1 MDFSNAEHILY
12 FGIYCAV
19 MSAVA
24 LFLFVT
30 AFVVMGKGKRRCGA
44 LDVTFRI
51 FAVVSIIASAA
62 LLASS
67 VLISLDGAYR
77 IEVGESAVLM
87 LGETTVALPVYG
99 LFVALSAVGMTEL
112 NAAVL
117 LLSIVALAADCLL
130 ANVKGDKKAKAHSTK
145 TEAQAKRVA
154 DIERIRR
161 IADAAVHKSESA
173 CGSAEKPTDPVKPAE
188 DDDNDFD
195 WRVDPEERKTAFVGL
210 NAADAADD
218 VFGDDDGEQ
227 TSVVS
232 ETDDSAGKSDFE
244 LDEVDANDID
254 GVTDDEKQPDGV
266 TAEDNDG
273 VDSDRGGD
281 IDYGDG
287 EPDASFG
294 GFEPD
299 DAFSFDP
306 ASVTDDADDH
316 IDAEQSGGESVTEL
330 VRFDIDGGDVDA
342 EKDADNDGGEFEPNR
357 DIYIPRIR
365 TIVRKPAPA
374 AVKRDAEQKPKKR
387 AATAGGKSK
396 TGGGR
401 QTASK
406 QPAKKRGANGAA
418 NVKPSVKNKTLPVT
432 KRYVI
437 LDRTSAVNV
446 FSEYLKERDKADKDR
461 LESNIETIIIK

>member
-30 AFVVMGKGKRRCGA
+30 TFVVMGKGKRRCGA

-51 FAVVSIIASAA
+51 FAVVSIIVSAA

-130 ANVKGDKKAKAHSTK
+130 ANVKSDKKAKAHSTK
-145 TEAQAKRVA
+145 TEAQAKRDA

-161 IADAAVHKSESA
+161 IADAAVHKSESV
-173 CGSAEKPTDPVKPAE
+173 CGTAEKPTDPVKPAE

-195 WRVDPEERKTAFVGL
+195 WRVDPEERKTKFVGL

-227 TSVVS
+227 TPVVS

-244 LDEVDANDID
+244 PDEVDANDID
-254 GVTDDEKQPDGV
+254 GVTDDENQTDGV

-273 VDSDRGGD
+273 VDPDRGGD

-316 IDAEQSGGESVTEL
+316 IDAEQSGGERVTEL

-342 EKDADNDGGEFEPNR
+342 ENDADNDGGEFEPNR

-387 AATAGGKSK
+387 AATADGK
-396 TGGGR
+396 R
-401 QTASK
+401 AAASRPRPNSPRK
-406 QPAKKRGANGAA
+406 NAA
-418 NVKPSVKNKTLPVT
+418 RTVRRTLSRASRIRRCPLPSV
-432 KRYVI
+432 
-437 LDRTSAVNV
+437 TSYSTGRAR
-446 FSEYLKERDKADKDR
+446 STCSA
-461 LESNIETIIIK
+461 NI

>member
-30 AFVVMGKGKRRCGA
+30 TFVVMGKGKRRCGA
-44 LDVTFRI
+44 LDITFRI
-51 FAVVSIIASAA
+51 FAVVCLIASAA

-130 ANVKGDKKAKAHSTK
+130 ANVKSDKKAKAHSTK
-145 TEAQAKRVA
+145 TEAQAKRDA

-173 CGSAEKPTDPVKPAE
+173 CGTAEKPTDPVKPTE

-227 TSVVS
+227 TPVVS

-244 LDEVDANDID
+244 PDEVDANDID
-254 GVTDDEKQPDGV
+254 GVTDDEKQTDGV

-342 EKDADNDGGEFEPNR
+342 ENDADNDGGEFEPNR

-387 AATAGGKSK
+387 AATAGVRQKQD
-396 TGGGR
+396 GR
-401 QTASK
+401 RQADRVQTA
-406 QPAKKRGANGAA
+406 RE
-418 NVKPSVKNKTLPVT
+418 KT
-432 KRYVI
+432 R
-437 LDRTSAVNV
+437 R
-446 FSEYLKERDKADKDR
+446 
-461 LESNIETIIIK
+461 

>member
-130 ANVKGDKKAKAHSTK
+130 ANVKGDRKAKAHSTK
-145 TEAQAKRVA
+145 TEAQAKRDA

-161 IADAAVHKSESA
+161 IADAAVHKSRRSRRTQDGI
-173 CGSAEKPTDPVKPAE
+173 C
-188 DDDNDFD
+188 
-195 WRVDPEERKTAFVGL
+195 RIER
-210 NAADAADD
+210 
-218 VFGDDDGEQ
+218 
-227 TSVVS
+227 
-232 ETDDSAGKSDFE
+232 
-244 LDEVDANDID
+244 
-254 GVTDDEKQPDGV
+254 
-266 TAEDNDG
+266 
-273 VDSDRGGD
+273 RGRRGRC
-281 IDYGDG
+281 
-287 EPDASFG
+287 
-294 GFEPD
+294 
-299 DAFSFDP
+299 
-306 ASVTDDADDH
+306 
-316 IDAEQSGGESVTEL
+316 
-330 VRFDIDGGDVDA
+330 VR
-342 EKDADNDGGEFEPNR
+342 R
-357 DIYIPRIR
+357 R
-365 TIVRKPAPA
+365 
-374 AVKRDAEQKPKKR
+374 
-387 AATAGGKSK
+387 
-396 TGGGR
+396 
-401 QTASK
+401 
-406 QPAKKRGANGAA
+406 
-418 NVKPSVKNKTLPVT
+418 
-432 KRYVI
+432 
-437 LDRTSAVNV
+437 
-446 FSEYLKERDKADKDR
+446 
-461 LESNIETIIIK
+461 

>member
-30 AFVVMGKGKRRCGA
+30 TFVVMGKGKRRCGA
-44 LDVTFRI
+44 LDITFRI
-51 FAVVSIIASAA
+51 FAVVCLIASAA

-87 LGETTVALPVYG
+87 LGETTVVLPVYG

-130 ANVKGDKKAKAHSTK
+130 SNVKSDKKSKAHSTK
-145 TEAQAKRVA
+145 TEAQAKRDA
-154 DIERIRR
+154 DIARIRR

-173 CGSAEKPTDPVKPAE
+173 CGTSEKPTDPVKPAE

-195 WRVDPEERKTAFVGL
+195 WRVDPAERKTEFVGL

-218 VFGDDDGEQ
+218 EFGDDDDEQ
-227 TSVVS
+227 TPETS
-232 ETDDSAGKSDFE
+232 EADDQVGESDFE
-244 LDEVDANDID
+244 PDEVEADSSYGIADD
-254 GVTDDEKQPDGV
+254 DLQTDDV
-266 TAEDNDG
+266 TAEDNVGIDT
-273 VDSDRGGD
+273 DRDGD
-281 IDYGDG
+281 IVYGNG

-316 IDAEQSGGESVTEL
+316 AEDEPSGGESVTEL
-330 VRFDIDGGDVDA
+330 VRFDIDSDDVNA
-342 EKDADNDGGEFEPNR
+342 EKDADKDGGEFEPNR

-365 TIVRKPAPA
+365 TIVRKSAPA

-396 TGGGR
+396 SGGGK
-401 QTASK
+401 QTATR
-406 QPAKKRGANGAA
+406 QPAKKRGANSEAS
-418 NVKPSVKNKTLPVT
+418 VKPSVKNKTLPVT

-446 FSEYLKERDKADKDR
+446 FSDYLKERDKADKDR

>member
-44 LDVTFRI
+44 LDITFRI
-51 FAVVSIIASAA
+51 FAVVCLIASAA

-130 ANVKGDKKAKAHSTK
+130 ANVKSDKKAKVQTIK
-145 TEAQAKRVA
+145 TEAQAKRDA

-173 CGSAEKPTDPVKPAE
+173 CGTAEKPTDPVKPTE

-227 TSVVS
+227 TPVVS

-244 LDEVDANDID
+244 PDEVDANDID
-254 GVTDDEKQPDGV
+254 GVTDDEKQTDGV
-266 TAEDNDG
+266 TADDNDG
-273 VDSDRGGD
+273 VDSDR
-281 IDYGDG
+281 DG

-396 TGGGR
+396 TGGGK

>member
-1 MDFSNAEHILY
+1 M
-12 FGIYCAV
+12 
-19 MSAVA
+19 
-24 LFLFVT
+24 LF
-30 AFVVMGKGKRRCGA
+30 R
-44 LDVTFRI
+44 
-51 FAVVSIIASAA
+51 S
-62 LLASS
+62 
-67 VLISLDGAYR
+67 
-77 IEVGESAVLM
+77 
-87 LGETTVALPVYG
+87 
-99 LFVALSAVGMTEL
+99 
-112 NAAVL
+112 
-117 LLSIVALAADCLL
+117 
-130 ANVKGDKKAKAHSTK
+130 
-145 TEAQAKRVA
+145 
-154 DIERIRR
+154 
-161 IADAAVHKSESA
+161 
-173 CGSAEKPTDPVKPAE
+173 
-188 DDDNDFD
+188 
-195 WRVDPEERKTAFVGL
+195 
-210 NAADAADD
+210 
-218 VFGDDDGEQ
+218 
-227 TSVVS
+227 
-232 ETDDSAGKSDFE
+232 
-244 LDEVDANDID
+244 
-254 GVTDDEKQPDGV
+254 
-266 TAEDNDG
+266 
-273 VDSDRGGD
+273 
-281 IDYGDG
+281 
-287 EPDASFG
+287 
-294 GFEPD
+294 
-299 DAFSFDP
+299 P

-396 TGGGR
+396 TGGGK

>member
-30 AFVVMGKGKRRCGA
+30 TFVVMGKGKRRCGA
-44 LDVTFRI
+44 LDITFRI
-51 FAVVSIIASAA
+51 FAVVCLIASAA

-112 NAAVL
+112 SAAVL

-130 ANVKGDKKAKAHSTK
+130 ANVKSDKKSKAHSTK
-145 TEAQAKRVA
+145 TEAQAKRDA

-173 CGSAEKPTDPVKPAE
+173 CGTAEKPTDPVKPAE
-188 DDDNDFD
+188 DDGNDFD

-218 VFGDDDGEQ
+218 EFGDDDDEQ
-227 TSVVS
+227 TPETS
-232 ETDDSAGKSDFE
+232 EADDSAGESDFE
-244 LDEVDANDID
+244 PDEVDANDFD
-254 GVTDDEKQPDGV
+254 GIADDDLQTDGV

-273 VDSDRGGD
+273 IDTDRDGD
-281 IDYGDG
+281 IVYGNG
-287 EPDASFG
+287 KPDASFG
-294 GFEPD
+294 GYEPD

-306 ASVTDDADDH
+306 ESVTDDADDH
-316 IDAEQSGGESVTEL
+316 AEDEPSGGESVTEL
-330 VRFDIDGGDVDA
+330 VRFDIDSDDVDA
-342 EKDADNDGGEFEPNR
+342 EKDADKDGGEFEPNR

-365 TIVRKPAPA
+365 TIVRKSAPA
-374 AVKRDAEQKPKKR
+374 AVKRDTEQKPKKR

-396 TGGGR
+396 SGGGK
-401 QTASK
+401 QTATK
-406 QPAKKRGANGAA
+406 QPAKKRGANSAA
-418 NVKPSVKNKTLPVT
+418 TVKPSVKNKTLPVT

-446 FSEYLKERDKADKDR
+446 FSNYLKERDKADKDR

>member
-30 AFVVMGKGKRRCGA
+30 TFVVMGKGKRRCGA
-44 LDVTFRI
+44 LDITFRI
-51 FAVVSIIASAA
+51 FAVVCLIASAA

-87 LGETTVALPVYG
+87 FGETTVALPVYG

-117 LLSIVALAADCLL
+117 LLSIVALAADSLL
-130 ANVKGDKKAKAHSTK
+130 ANVKSDKKAKAHSTK
-145 TEAQAKRVA
+145 TEAQAKRDA

-173 CGSAEKPTDPVKPAE
+173 CGTAEKPTDPVKPAE
-188 DDDNDFD
+188 DDGNDFD

-210 NAADAADD
+210 NAADTADD
-218 VFGDDDGEQ
+218 EFGDDDDEQ
-227 TSVVS
+227 TPETS
-232 ETDDSAGKSDFE
+232 EADDSADESDFE
-244 LDEVDANDID
+244 PDEVDADSPD
-254 GVTDDEKQPDGV
+254 GIADDDRQTDGV
-266 TAEDNDG
+266 TAEDNGGIDT
-273 VDSDRGGD
+273 DTDGD
-281 IDYGDG
+281 IVYGNG

-294 GFEPD
+294 GYEPD

-306 ASVTDDADDH
+306 ASVADDADDH
-316 IDAEQSGGESVTEL
+316 AEDEPSGGEGVTEL
-330 VRFDIDGGDVDA
+330 VRFDIDSGDVDA
-342 EKDADNDGGEFEPNR
+342 EKDADKDGGEFEPNR

-396 TGGGR
+396 SGGGK
-401 QTASK
+401 QTATK
-406 QPAKKRGANGAA
+406 QPAKKRGADSAA
-418 NVKPSVKNKTLPVT
+418 NVKPGVKNKTLPVT

-446 FSEYLKERDKADKDR
+446 FSDYLKERDKADKDR